1 MSAVPRWAGAAVL
14 TAGLTGAI
22 LLTAQ
27 LTHNWTIVPAAMF
40 IGALTGPLVF
50 LVWLDDRAR
59 IGRSVAP
66 DVLFITWIV
75 GGGVA
80 MIVVGIFEAQY
91 LYNTGVAGFVW
102 YSATEG
108 TAKIV
113 VPVTICSVVPKYRT
127 LEHAL
132 ALALV
137 SAAGFAVME
146 SLSYAVYARDVSVHA
161 VRDSLIERS
170 LITPFG
176 HLPWTTMAVIVAV
189 RAWQKRGRITL
200 SPKALWGF
208 ALAITLHATWN
219 ASVVKE
225 GWWHLLV
232 IPTAIITFAV
242 MYHLVSGVYYD
253 GPYAIPADHAHPHHR
268 KPAQ

>member
-1 MSAVPRWAGAAVL
+1 VL
-14 TAGLTGAI
+14 TTGLTAAI
-22 LLTAQ
+22 LLAAR
-27 LTHNWTIVPAAMF
+27 LTHNWTIVPAVMF
-40 IGALTGPLVF
+40 IGAMIGPLAF
-50 LVWLDDRAR
+50 LVWLDDRTR

-66 DVLFITWIV
+66 DVLFVTWLV

-80 MIVVGIFEAQY
+80 MVVVGIFEAQY
-91 LYNTGVAGFVW
+91 LYNAGVFAFVW
-102 YSATEG
+102 FSATEG

-137 SAAGFAVME
+137 SAAGFAVLE
-146 SLSYAVYARDVSVHA
+146 SLSYAIYAYDESVQA

-176 HLPWTTMAVIVAV
+176 HLPWTTMAVVVAV
-189 RAWQKRGRITL
+189 RARQKRGRITL

-208 ALAITLHATWN
+208 GRAITLHATWN
-219 ASVVKE
+219 AAVVQQ
-225 GWWHLLV
+225 GWWHVLV
-232 IPTAIITFAV
+232 IPTAAITFGV
-242 MYHLVSGVYYD
+242 MYHLGSGVYYD
-253 GPYAIPADHAHPHHR
+253 GPYAIPTERAHPHHHR
-268 KPAQ
+268 PAP